1 MVSKSL
7 GGDAT
12 SRQYGDVEGRLS
24 LQEVPDKISKIFF
37 GDPQQQYQQGRQFLY
52 QESISKITFNSSI
65 IGLYKLFSSF
75 LIYCLILIT
84 YLVIFE
90 NTLLGSYGAPYG
102 DSYGAPAYAP
112 APANP
117 VGYSFYPNFSN
128 GLKSKNYVT
137 L

>member
-1 MVSKSL
+1 MVSQSL

-37 GDPQQQYQQGRQFLY
+37 GDPQQQYQQGRKLLY
-52 QESISKITFNSSI
+52 QESISKITYNSCI
-65 IGLYKLFSSF
+65 IGLHIS
-75 LIYCLILIT
+75 IYCLILIT

-90 NTLLGSYGAPYG
+90 NILSGSYGAPYG

>member
-1 MVSKSL
+1 MISIQAANLKAIMVSQGL

-65 IGLYKLFSSF
+65 IGLHKLFF
-75 LIYCLILIT
+75 QFT
-84 YLVIFE
+84 
-90 NTLLGSYGAPYG
+90 A
-102 DSYGAPAYAP
+102 
-112 APANP
+112 
-117 VGYSFYPNFSN
+117 
-128 GLKSKNYVT
+128 
-137 L
+137 